1 MKLSKIR
8 RADPF
13 FERETARY
21 ENPLPSREYIVQVLE
36 QAAVPM
42 TADELV
48 HALDIEPHER
58 DYFVRRL
65 GAMEREAQL
74 MRNRRDAYII
84 PDKAD
89 LIAGRVDGHP
99 DGFGFVIVGDDR
111 TPPGAKADRKDIF
124 LSAQEMRS
132 VMHGDRVLVRISGT
146 DRRGRPEGKVV
157 EVTERANTRLIAR
170 VLEEHGVQFCIAE
183 NRRIRQQIVLA
194 APEKGKRAPKATA
207 GAVVEVE
214 LIEQPTRYTP
224 PIGRVVE
231 VLGNYGDSGMEIEIA
246 LRKHDMPHEFSS
258 KVMAATKR
266 LPDEVREKDHAGRV
280 DLRDLPLVTIDGETA
295 KDFDD
300 AVYCEKQGRGFRLV
314 VAIADVSHYV
324 KPGTALD
331 DEAFER
337 GNSVYFP
344 RRVIPMLPEKLSN
357 GLCSLNPEVDRLC
370 MVCDMDVSVAGVIQR
385 YRFYAAVMNSKA
397 RLTYTEVAAALYDK
411 DADARKRLKPLLPRL
426 EALDAVF
433 RAFAKAR
440 AKRGAIDFETVE
452 TQMLFNDAGKIERIV
467 PYARNDAHRLIEECM
482 LAANVCASR
491 FLEENDQPTLYRVHE
506 GPSEDRLQK
515 LRAFL
520 GEFGFQLGGGDKP
533 HAKDYA
539 ELLERIG
546 DRPDRQL
553 LQTVMLRSLR
563 QAIYSPDNVGHF
575 GLAYEAYTHFT
586 SPIRRYPDLLV
597 HRAIKAVL
605 AKKKYEPGDWSDIG
619 LHCSTTERRADEA
632 SRDVTNWLKCY
643 FMQDRVGEE
652 FEGSV
657 SAVVP
662 FGLFV
667 ALDDVFIEGLVHIS
681 DLGADYFHHD
691 EGKHRLVGERSG
703 RIYRLADRIR
713 IQVVR
718 VDLDNTRIDFRL
730 AGGGERDFGR
740 IPQAALLKPKAGPTG
755 PASRRR
761 VTADAART
769 PPFEDNARPAKKP
782 VAPDR
787 AASTPGRKA
796 DPADGGE
803 AVSRSRGPGSA
814 GRSAGK
820 AAAPSPVKAK
830 KAAAK
835 KTSSKKTAGAK
846 GTGAKGTGKKGPA
859 KSGVV
864 TSEVAKSVVGNKGA
878 AKTAP
883 AKKASDGKAAAVKT
897 AAKKSA
903 AGKSTGKKTSVKK
916 APAKKTTAKPSPSRS
931 AKAAAP
937 KRRIRE

>member
-1 MKLSKIR
+1 MKPSKIR

-13 FERETARY
+13 FERESTRY
-21 ENPLPSREYIVQVLE
+21 DNPLPSREYIVQVLE
-36 QAAVPM
+36 EAAMPM
-42 TADELV
+42 TADELAQ
-48 HALDIEPHER
+48 ALDIQPVER
-58 DYFVRRL
+58 EHFVRRL
-65 GAMEREAQL
+65 AAMEREAQL

-89 LIAGRVDGHP
+89 LIAGRVEGHP
-99 DGFGFVIVGDDR
+99 DGFGFVITGE
-111 TPPGAKADRKDIF
+111 GKGDIF

-132 VMHGDRVLVRISGT
+132 VLHGDRVLVRVSGL
-146 DRRGRPEGKVV
+146 DRRGRREGRVV
-157 EVTERANTRLIAR
+157 EVTERGTSRLVAR
-170 VLEEHGVQFCIAE
+170 VVEEHGVQFCIAE

-194 APEKGKRAPKATA
+194 APEKGRRALRAVA
-207 GAVVEVE
+207 GSVVEVE

-231 VLGNYGDSGMEIEIA
+231 VLGNFGDAGMEIEIA
-246 LRKHDMPHEFSS
+246 LRKHDMPHEFSARTL
-258 KVMAATKR
+258 AAANR
-266 LPDEVREKDHAGRV
+266 LPDEVRASDLGKRE
-280 DLRDLPLVTIDGETA
+280 DLRELPLVTIDGETA
-295 KDFDD
+295 RDFDD
-300 AVYCEKQGRGFRLV
+300 AVYCEKLGRGFRLV

-331 DEAFER
+331 TEAFER

-357 GLCSLNPEVDRLC
+357 GLCSLNPHVDRLC
-370 MVCDMDVSVAGVIQR
+370 MVCDMDVSAAGVIQR
-385 YRFYAAVMNSKA
+385 YRFYPAVMNSKA
-397 RLTYTEVAAALYDK
+397 RLTYTEVAAAIYDK
-411 DADARKRLKPLLPRL
+411 DKAARERLAPLLPRL

-433 RAFAKAR
+433 RAFGKAR

-452 TQMLFNDAGKIERIV
+452 TLMLFNDEGKIDRIV

-491 FLEENDQPTLYRVHE
+491 FLEENAQPTLYRVHE

-546 DRPDRQL
+546 ERPDRQL

-605 AKKKYEPGDWSDIG
+605 TKKRYEPGDWSDIG

-657 SAVVP
+657 SSVVP

-681 DLGADYFHHD
+681 ELGADYFHYE

-703 RIYRLADRIR
+703 RMYRLADRVR

-730 AGGGERDFGR
+730 AGSGERDFGR
-740 IPQAALLKPKAGPTG
+740 IPQPALLKPKAGVTG

-761 VTADAART
+761 VAADAASA
-769 PPFEDNARPAKKP
+769 PSFDDNARAARKR
-782 VAPDR
+782 ASPDHGVS
-787 AASTPGRKA
+787 AASTPTGVRKS
-796 DPADGGE
+796 G
-803 AVSRSRGPGSA
+803 
-814 GRSAGK
+814 GK
-820 AAAPSPVKAK
+820 AAAVAPGPVKAK

-835 KTSSKKTAGAK
+835 KTAASKSAGKKTSAKKSSTKKTAPGKVVAK
-846 GTGAKGTGKKGPA
+846 
-859 KSGVV
+859 
-864 TSEVAKSVVGNKGA
+864 KSVV
-878 AKTAP
+878 
-883 AKKASDGKAAAVKT
+883 S
-897 AAKKSA
+897 
-903 AGKSTGKKTSVKK
+903 KSTGKKTAVKK
-916 APAKKTTAKPSPSRS
+916 APAGKPTTTGKSTRS
-931 AKAAAP
+931 AKTSAP
-937 KRRIRE
+937 KRRVRE

>member
-1 MKLSKIR
+1 MSRETEKKNSPSKIR

-13 FERETARY
+13 FERESTRY
-21 ENPLPSREYIVQVLE
+21 DNPLPSREYIVQMLE
-36 QAAVPM
+36 EAGMPM
-42 TADELV
+42 SADELV
-48 HALDIEPHER
+48 QTLDIQPEER
-58 DYFVRRL
+58 EHFVRRL
-65 GAMEREAQL
+65 SAMEREAQL

-89 LIAGRVDGHP
+89 LVAGRVEGHP
-99 DGFGFVIVGDDR
+99 DGFGFVITGDGKDKK
-111 TPPGAKADRKDIF
+111 GEKGDKGDIF

-132 VMHGDRVLVRISGT
+132 VLHGDRVLVRVTGL
-146 DRRGRPEGKVV
+146 DRRGRREGRVV
-157 EVTERANTRLIAR
+157 EVTERGNTRLVAR
-170 VLEEHGVQFCIAE
+170 VVEEHGVQFCIAE

-194 APEKGKRAPKATA
+194 APEKGKRALKAAA
-207 GAVVEVE
+207 GSVVEVE

-231 VLGNYGDSGMEIEIA
+231 VLGNFGDSGMEIEIA
-246 LRKHDMPHEFSS
+246 LRKHDMPHEFSA
-258 KVMAATKR
+258 KALAAAKR
-266 LPDEVREKDHAGRV
+266 LPDEVRPEDIGKRE
-280 DLRDLPLVTIDGETA
+280 DLRALPLVTIDGETA
-295 KDFDD
+295 RDFDD
-300 AVYCEKQGRGFRLV
+300 AVYAERQGKGFRLI

-324 KPGTALD
+324 KPDAPLD
-331 DEAFER
+331 IDAFER

-370 MVCDMDVSVAGVIQR
+370 MVCDMDVSATGVIQH
-385 YRFYAAVMNSKA
+385 YSFYAAVMNSRA
-397 RLTYTEVAAALYDK
+397 RLTYTEVAAAIYDK
-411 DADARKRLKPLLPRL
+411 DPATRERLKPLLPRL

-433 RAFAKAR
+433 RVFEKAR

-452 TQMLFNDAGKIERIV
+452 TLMLFNDEGKIDRIV

-491 FLEENDQPTLYRVHE
+491 FLEDSKQPTLYRVHE

-539 ELLERIG
+539 ALLTQIG

-563 QAIYSPDNVGHF
+563 QAVYSPDNVGHF

-597 HRAIKAVL
+597 HRAIKAAL
-605 AKKKYEPGDWSDIG
+605 AKKRYEPGDWSDIG

-632 SRDVTNWLKCY
+632 SRDVQNWLKCY

-667 ALDDVFIEGLVHIS
+667 ALDNVFIEGLVHIS
-681 DLGADYFHHD
+681 ELGADYFHYE

-703 RIYRLADRIR
+703 RMYRLADRVR

-718 VDLDNTRIDFRL
+718 VDLDNTRIEFRL
-730 AGGGERDFGR
+730 
-740 IPQAALLKPKAGPTG
+740 
-755 PASRRR
+755 
-761 VTADAART
+761 
-769 PPFEDNARPAKKP
+769 
-782 VAPDR
+782 
-787 AASTPGRKA
+787 
-796 DPADGGE
+796 ADGGE
-803 AVSRSRGPGSA
+803 DFGRVPRASLTPKAVPTGPSSRKRVAVEAVEPSTPPKAVKTGRGRA
-814 GRSAGK
+814 ARK
-820 AAAPSPVKAK
+820 AAQASAAAASPYAIPDKPSVGKKSKAASKAAPDAPAKPTKPAKSGAK
-830 KAAAK
+830 KAAKPKAAK
-835 KTSSKKTAGAK
+835 PE
-846 GTGAKGTGKKGPA
+846 PA
-859 KSGVV
+859 KR
-864 TSEVAKSVVGNKGA
+864 EAAKSQATKPA
-878 AKTAP
+878 AK
-883 AKKASDGKAAAVKT
+883 
-897 AAKKSA
+897 A
-903 AGKSTGKKTSVKK
+903 AGK
-916 APAKKTTAKPSPSRS
+916 PAALLLSKSPARSSKPAAANGDGTKETPPEP
-931 AKAAAP
+931 AAP
-937 KRRIRE
+937 KRGGRK

>member
-1 MKLSKIR
+1 
-8 RADPF
+8 
-13 FERETARY
+13 
-21 ENPLPSREYIVQVLE
+21 
-36 QAAVPM
+36 
-42 TADELV
+42 
-48 HALDIEPHER
+48 
-58 DYFVRRL
+58 
-65 GAMEREAQL
+65 
-74 MRNRRDAYII
+74 
-84 PDKAD
+84 
-89 LIAGRVDGHP
+89 
-99 DGFGFVIVGDDR
+99 
-111 TPPGAKADRKDIF
+111 
-124 LSAQEMRS
+124 
-132 VMHGDRVLVRISGT
+132 
-146 DRRGRPEGKVV
+146 
-157 EVTERANTRLIAR
+157 
-170 VLEEHGVQFCIAE
+170 
-183 NRRIRQQIVLA
+183 
-194 APEKGKRAPKATA
+194 
-207 GAVVEVE
+207 
-214 LIEQPTRYTP
+214 
-224 PIGRVVE
+224 
-231 VLGNYGDSGMEIEIA
+231 
-246 LRKHDMPHEFSS
+246 
-258 KVMAATKR
+258 
-266 LPDEVREKDHAGRV
+266 
-280 DLRDLPLVTIDGETA
+280 
-295 KDFDD
+295 
-300 AVYCEKQGRGFRLV
+300 
-314 VAIADVSHYV
+314 
-324 KPGTALD
+324 
-331 DEAFER
+331 
-337 GNSVYFP
+337 
-344 RRVIPMLPEKLSN
+344 
-357 GLCSLNPEVDRLC
+357 
-370 MVCDMDVSVAGVIQR
+370 
-385 YRFYAAVMNSKA
+385 
-397 RLTYTEVAAALYDK
+397 
-411 DADARKRLKPLLPRL
+411 
-426 EALDAVF
+426 
-433 RAFAKAR
+433 
-440 AKRGAIDFETVE
+440 
-452 TQMLFNDAGKIERIV
+452 
-467 PYARNDAHRLIEECM
+467 
-482 LAANVCASR
+482 
-491 FLEENDQPTLYRVHE
+491 
-506 GPSEDRLQK
+506 
-515 LRAFL
+515 
-520 GEFGFQLGGGDKP
+520 
-533 HAKDYA
+533 
-539 ELLERIG
+539 
-546 DRPDRQL
+546 
-553 LQTVMLRSLR
+553 
-563 QAIYSPDNVGHF
+563 
-575 GLAYEAYTHFT
+575 
-586 SPIRRYPDLLV
+586 
-597 HRAIKAVL
+597 
-605 AKKKYEPGDWSDIG
+605 
-619 LHCSTTERRADEA
+619 
-632 SRDVTNWLKCY
+632 
-643 FMQDRVGEE
+643 MQDRVGEE

-787 AASTPGRKA
+787 AASTPARKA

-846 GTGAKGTGKKGPA
+846 GTGKKGPA

-883 AKKASDGKAAAVKT
+883 DKKAPAEKAATVKN

>member
-1 MKLSKIR
+1 MSRETEKKNSPSKIR

-13 FERETARY
+13 FERESTRY
-21 ENPLPSREYIVQVLE
+21 DNPLPSREYIVQTLE
-36 QAAVPM
+36 ETGMPM
-42 TADELV
+42 SADELV
-48 HALDIEPHER
+48 QALDIQPEER
-58 DYFVRRL
+58 EHFVRRL
-65 GAMEREAQL
+65 SAMEREAQL

-89 LIAGRVDGHP
+89 LVAGRVEGHP
-99 DGFGFVIVGDDR
+99 DGFGFVITGD
-111 TPPGAKADRKDIF
+111 GKADKKGEKGDKGDIF

-132 VMHGDRVLVRISGT
+132 VLHGDRVLVRVTGL
-146 DRRGRPEGKVV
+146 DRRGRREGRVV
-157 EVTERANTRLIAR
+157 EVTERGNTRLVAR
-170 VLEEHGVQFCIAE
+170 VVEEHGVQFCIAE

-194 APEKGKRAPKATA
+194 APEKGKRALKAAA
-207 GAVVEVE
+207 GSVVEVE

-231 VLGNYGDSGMEIEIA
+231 VLGNFGDSGMEIEIA
-246 LRKHDMPHEFSS
+246 LRKHDMPHEFSA
-258 KVMAATKR
+258 KALAAAKR
-266 LPDEVREKDHAGRV
+266 LPDEVRPEDIGKRE
-280 DLRDLPLVTIDGETA
+280 DLRALPLVTIDGETA
-295 KDFDD
+295 RDFDD
-300 AVYCEKQGRGFRLV
+300 AVYAERQGKGFRLI

-324 KPGTALD
+324 KPDAPLD
-331 DEAFER
+331 IDAFER

-370 MVCDMDVSVAGVIQR
+370 MVCDMDVSATGAIQH
-385 YRFYAAVMNSKA
+385 YSFYAAVMNSKA
-397 RLTYTEVAAALYDK
+397 RLTYTEVAAAIYDK
-411 DADARKRLKPLLPRL
+411 DPATRERLKPLLPRL

-433 RAFAKAR
+433 RVFEKAR

-452 TQMLFNDAGKIERIV
+452 TLMLFNDEGKIDRIV

-491 FLEENDQPTLYRVHE
+491 FLEDSKQPTLYRVHE

-539 ELLERIG
+539 ALLTQIG

-563 QAIYSPDNVGHF
+563 QAVYSPDNVGHF

-597 HRAIKAVL
+597 HRAIKAAL
-605 AKKKYEPGDWSDIG
+605 AKKRYEPGDWSDIG

-632 SRDVTNWLKCY
+632 SRDVQNWLKCY

-667 ALDDVFIEGLVHIS
+667 ALDNVFIEGLVHIS
-681 DLGADYFHHD
+681 ELGADYFHYE

-703 RIYRLADRIR
+703 RMYRLADRVR

-718 VDLDNTRIDFRL
+718 VDLDNTRIEFRL
-730 AGGGERDFGR
+730 AGGGDDFGR
-740 IPQAALLKPKAGPTG
+740 VPRASLTPKAGPTG
-755 PASRRR
+755 PSSRKR
-761 VTADAART
+761 VAVEPVEPTPPPKAVKTGRGRAARKAAQASAAASS
-769 PPFEDNARPAKKP
+769 PYAIPDKPSVGKKPKAASKAAPEAPAK
-782 VAPDR
+782 
-787 AASTPGRKA
+787 
-796 DPADGGE
+796 
-803 AVSRSRGPGSA
+803 SA
-814 GRSAGK
+814 KS
-820 AAAPSPVKAK
+820 SAK
-830 KAAAK
+830 KAAKPKAAK
-835 KTSSKKTAGAK
+835 PE
-846 GTGAKGTGKKGPA
+846 PA
-859 KSGVV
+859 KR
-864 TSEVAKSVVGNKGA
+864 EA
-878 AKTAP
+878 AKLQ
-883 AKKASDGKAAAVKT
+883 
-897 AAKKSA
+897 
-903 AGKSTGKKTSVKK
+903 
-916 APAKKTTAKPSPSRS
+916 TTKPS
-931 AKAAAP
+931 AKAAGKPAALLLSKSPAKSSKPAAANGGGTKPATPESAAP
-937 KRRIRE
+937 KRGGRK